1 MVWKF
6 QNEELSIAAHK

>member
-6 QNEELSIAAHK
+6 QGQK